1 MKYDFRPVGV
11 AAFLLAALAAA
22 IFMIL
27 EDARSVYVAGA
38 AQISTASA
46 ASTVSQLISGTANE
60 ETEAGE
66 DDIQKDPEDA
76 VYEFLIEDE
85 YTDIVWDGFFEL
97 YPQYAD
103 VEGQGLRKD
112 YEMMFLPYYSQT
124 LSAEELEEHGI
135 GKADEGSGGIQD
147 REAVFGGWEIAFFDE
162 AQEAYVS
169 MGVYACARIIN
180 EETDGAMVDNQ
191 YRWFAFNEPESST
204 FYPSFS
210 KHELSASVI
219 NGDTLRIHIK
229 VDVTDSSGGTYL
241 FVTYQLH
248 TEDQRINNGL
258 FLQPFY
264 NQNNDDP
271 NEPRVG
277 TVTYNKY
284 TNIGSSSPGRSLEI
298 DAYWDISGEDLE
310 KFMEDLNG
318 NTLYWACG
326 SSGYGSNSIHTGSI
340 SVSNLAN
347 AAAQASCSH
356 ASKKYTQISGDTSKH
371 KVSCASC
378 GTDLGTSVH
387 QKDGNG
393 RCSLCGY
400 VFTVSGKL
408 IYVLNGR
415 TESESYTADPG
426 SRLKPKSFTGYRQPG
441 EVAVPSNGGD
451 IRITYEPV
459 SYSLRLGTQT
469 HTLRYD
475 DRFMLPE
482 IEKKGHI
489 HEGYHFVS

>member
-1 MKYDFRPVGV
+1 MKYDFRPVCV
-11 AAFLLAALAAA
+11 AAFLFAALAAA

-46 ASTVSQLISGTANE
+46 VSTASQLINGISEGEA
-60 ETEAGE
+60 ETGQ
-66 DDIQKDPEDA
+66 DTPRDDPEEA
-76 VYEFLIEDE
+76 VYEFLSEDG
-85 YTDIVWDGFFEL
+85 YTKKLWDEFFDI

-103 VEGQGLRKD
+103 EDGSVLRED
-112 YEMMFLPYYSQT
+112 YEMMFLPYFSRT
-124 LSAEELEEHGI
+124 LSAEELEEQGL
-135 GKADEGSGGIQD
+135 GDTYGEMSD
-147 REAVFGGWEIAFFDE
+147 TEAVFGGWEIAAFDE

-169 MGVYACARIIN
+169 MGVYACARIIK
-180 EETDGAMVDNQ
+180 TGADEASEALQ

-284 TNIGSSSPGRSLEI
+284 INIGSSSPGRSLEI

-378 GTDLGTSVH
+378 GTDLGTSAH

-415 TESESYTADPG
+415 TESESYTANPG

-475 DRFMLPE
+475 DKFMLPE
-482 IEKKGHI
+482 IGKKGHT

>member
-11 AAFLLAALAAA
+11 AAFLFAALAAA

-27 EDARSVYVAGA
+27 EDARSVYIAGA

-46 ASTVSQLISGTANE
+46 VSTASQLINGISEGEA
-60 ETEAGE
+60 EAGQ
-66 DDIQKDPEDA
+66 DTPRDDPEEA
-76 VYEFLIEDE
+76 VYEFLSEDG
-85 YTDIVWDGFFEL
+85 YTKKLWDEFFDI

-103 VEGQGLRKD
+103 EDGSGLRED
-112 YEMMFLPYYSQT
+112 YEMMFLPYFSRT
-124 LSAEELEEHGI
+124 LSAEELEEQGL
-135 GKADEGSGGIQD
+135 GDTYGEMSD
-147 REAVFGGWEIAFFDE
+147 TEAVFGGWEIAAFDE

-180 EETDGAMVDNQ
+180 GETEGVMGDTQ

-284 TNIGSSSPGRSLEI
+284 INIGSSSPGRSLEI

-475 DRFMLPE
+475 DKFMLPE
-482 IEKKGHI
+482 IGKKGHT

>member
-11 AAFLLAALAAA
+11 AAFLFAAMAAA
-22 IFMIL
+22 IFMIM

-46 ASTVSQLISGTANE
+46 VSTASQLINGISEGEA
-60 ETEAGE
+60 EAGQ
-66 DDIQKDPEDA
+66 DTPRDDPEEA
-76 VYEFLIEDE
+76 VYEFLSEDG
-85 YTDIVWDGFFEL
+85 YTKKLWDEFFDI

-103 VEGQGLRKD
+103 EDGSGLRED
-112 YEMMFLPYYSQT
+112 YEMMFLPYFSRT
-124 LSAEELEEHGI
+124 LSAEELEEQGL
-135 GKADEGSGGIQD
+135 GDTYGEMSD
-147 REAVFGGWEIAFFDE
+147 TEAVFGGWEIAAFDE

-169 MGVYACARIIN
+169 MGVYACARIIK
-180 EETDGAMVDNQ
+180 TGADEASEALQ

-204 FYPSFS
+204 FYPSFR

-284 TNIGSSSPGRSLEI
+284 INIGSSSPGRSLEI

-378 GTDLGTSVH
+378 GADLGTSAH

-475 DRFMLPE
+475 DKFMLPE
-482 IEKKGHI
+482 IGKKGHT